1 MRSKS
6 LSLACMVMMGTI
18 TVCSAGQDGAS
29 YDARAKSYRAP
40 EASLAGAPD
49 TPERIA
55 AIAPLWQGKIDDA
68 LPKLRQLAENGDIPT
83 ELFLGRLYQTQS
95 KLPMS
100 ADSQTALHFYTLAS
114 QHGSGEA
121 SELIAEMVEKEQIA
135 ETLTNGNADFW
146 RTKARQQGWR
156 QQRLLAY
163 CFDWIHGVEPLHC
176 EKLPSSPASMKMPT
190 EIEPQCPTE
199 NEMAS
204 LRQHGMTG
212 MIRQNGGALRLDAG
226 PRARALLILDHPVAG
241 EADLKEPDSASVIYI
256 QTPENRWRMLPPN
269 APLLDRFL
277 ILTPNRPDM
286 MERMTLSSQAVDG
299 SLSGGACSQFI
310 R

>member
-1 MRSKS
+1 
-6 LSLACMVMMGTI
+6 
-18 TVCSAGQDGAS
+18 
-29 YDARAKSYRAP
+29 
-40 EASLAGAPD
+40 
-49 TPERIA
+49 
-55 AIAPLWQGKIDDA
+55 
-68 LPKLRQLAENGDIPT
+68 
-83 ELFLGRLYQTQS
+83 
-95 KLPMS
+95 
-100 ADSQTALHFYTLAS
+100 
-114 QHGSGEA
+114 
-121 SELIAEMVEKEQIA
+121 
-135 ETLTNGNADFW
+135 
-146 RTKARQQGWR
+146 
-156 QQRLLAY
+156 
-163 CFDWIHGVEPLHC
+163 
-176 EKLPSSPASMKMPT
+176 MPT
-190 EIEPQCPTE
+190 DIEPQCPTE

-226 PRARALLILDHPVAG
+226 PRARALLILDHPVAS

-310 R
+310 H